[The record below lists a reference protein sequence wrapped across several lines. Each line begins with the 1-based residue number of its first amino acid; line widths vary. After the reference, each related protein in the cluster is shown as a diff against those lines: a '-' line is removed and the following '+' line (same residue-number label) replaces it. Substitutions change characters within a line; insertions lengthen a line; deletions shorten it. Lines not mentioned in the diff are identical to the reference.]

1 MPHGPGSWGPN
12 GLEKK
17 GRRKGSLMGDKE
29 LILGHI
35 VKGDGI
41 ATSTTYLKPVPSG
54 FLNSLLDESFWMN
67 VR

>member
-1 MPHGPGSWGPN
+1 MALGAGVLMAW
-12 GLEKK
+12 K
-17 GRRKGSLMGDKE
+17 RKGEGKGPLGGDKQ

-35 VKGDGI
+35 VKGDII
-41 ATSTTYLKPVPSG
+41 ASSTTYLKPVPSG